1 MEPLAEIRP
10 EWNHPVMGLT
20 VMELLQQCQ
29 DQGPVRRVDFEIDTM
44 AEIL

>member
-1 MEPLAEIRP
+1 PLSEIRP
-10 EWNHPVMGLT
+10 EWTHPVMGLT
-20 VMELLQQCQ
+20 VTELLSQCQ

>member
-1 MEPLAEIRP
+1 
-10 EWNHPVMGLT
+10 LT
-20 VMELLQQCQ
+20 VMELMQQCQ

>member
-1 MEPLAEIRP
+1 
-10 EWNHPVMGLT
+10 MGLT
-20 VMELLQQCQ
+20 VMALLQHCQ